1 MEMRINWVYDK
12 TLYKMIG
19 LYQTK
24 GGDAVTLLASQ
35 WISKNKYLIVDYKDI
50 PNPEKA
56 STKTEGTLKSHDLL
70 EIIYYVNNK
79 PVKTDAWT
87 RLK

>member
-50 PNPEKA
+50 PNPEEA
-56 STKTEGTLKSHDLL
+56 STRLEGTLKSPDLL
-70 EIIYYVNNK
+70 EITYYVNNK
-79 PVKTDAWT
+79 PVKTVNYT
-87 RLK
+87 RVK